1 MSVEDFDFARL
12 IYPIE
17 PDTFFR
23 EYWEQRP
30 LILSR
35 KEPGYYSELFSIKDL
50 DSVLF
55 FTRPKPPEIR
65 VVQNQ
70 QELLPDK
77 YVKPDGS
84 LNLNQLYKVYY
95 EGHTL
100 VVNGLQ
106 QFWKP
111 LAIFC
116 RNLQSFLNHAVVAN
130 TYLSPKN
137 SKGLQPHF
145 DTHDVFVLQVEGS
158 KHWQIYDAFQPVPLL
173 GSFQPVIPEEKL
185 GKPLHSVCLEAGDLL
200 YMPRGFIHHAATSE
214 SSSLHLTIG
223 VYPTQWFDLMVSA
236 LQAVSMK
243 DARFRKALP
252 VGFLDRREM
261 MAYLKDQLQ
270 ELTEL
275 LSKEAQIEE
284 AVESLV
290 EHFIRQTTP
299 VPDGHFT
306 EVDDVDCIDLDT
318 TVAKRPGMRCR
329 IIRQGSSVSIQFPG
343 NTVKGQSHI
352 EPALR
357 FIADAAGAFTVREI
371 PDTLTDDGKV
381 VLVRRLVRGGLLRV
395 ALDKCPAQK
404 LDIQGFIGLENNLT
418 MSD

>member
-1 MSVEDFDFARL
+1 MTVENFDFAKL
-12 IYPIE
+12 IHPIE
-17 PDTFFR
+17 PATFFS

-30 LILSR
+30 LIVSR
-35 KEPGYYSELFSIKDL
+35 KAPNYYSDLFSIKAL

-55 FTRPKPPEIR
+55 FSRPKPPEIK
-65 VVQNQ
+65 VVANQ
-70 QELLPDK
+70 QELLPDR
-77 YVKPDGS
+77 YIKPDGS

-100 VVNGLQ
+100 IVNGLQ

-116 RNLQSFLNHAVVAN
+116 CNLQNFLNHAVVAN
-130 TYLSPKN
+130 TYLSPKD
-137 SKGLQPHF
+137 SKGLMPHF
-145 DTHDVFVLQVEGS
+145 DTHDVFVLQVEGA
-158 KHWQIYDAFQPVPLL
+158 KRWYIHEAFQPVPLL

-185 GKPLHSVCLEAGDLL
+185 GKPLHEVYLEAGDLL
-200 YMPRGFIHHAATSE
+200 YVPRGFIHHAATAE

-223 VYPTQWFDLMVSA
+223 IYPVQWFDLIVNA
-236 LQAVSMK
+236 LTAVSM
-243 DARFRKALP
+243 RNECFRKALP
-252 VGFLDRREM
+252 AGFLDRHEV

-270 ELTEL
+270 EMIQL
-275 LSKEAQIEE
+275 LSKEVHVEE
-284 AVESLV
+284 AVELLA
-290 EHFIRQTTP
+290 EHFIRQITP

-306 EVDDVDCIDLDT
+306 QVDDVDYIDLDT
-318 TVAKRPGMRCR
+318 SVAKRTGMRCR

-352 EPALR
+352 EQALR
-357 FIADAAGAFTVREI
+357 FIADTGGTFTIRSI

-395 ALDKCPAQK
+395 V
-404 LDIQGFIGLENNLT
+404 
-418 MSD
+418 

>member
-1 MSVEDFDFARL
+1 MPAKDFDFARL
-12 IYPIE
+12 IHPMS
-17 PDTFFR
+17 PDTFFN

-35 KEPGYYSELFSIKDL
+35 KEPGYYSELFSIKEL

-84 LNLNQLYKVYY
+84 LNLNQLYKVHY
-95 EGHTL
+95 EGQTL
-100 VVNGLQ
+100 IVNGLQ

-116 RNLQSFLNHAVVAN
+116 RTLQSFLNHAVVAN

-137 SKGLQPHF
+137 SKGLLPHF

-158 KHWQIYDAFQPVPLL
+158 KHWQIYGAFQPVPLL
-173 GSFQPVIPEEKL
+173 NSFQPVIPEEKL

-200 YMPRGFIHHAATSE
+200 YMPRGFVHQAATAE

-223 VYPTQWFDLMVSA
+223 VYPTQWFDLIVNA

-252 VGFLDRREM
+252 VGFLDRHEM

-275 LSKEAQIEE
+275 LSQEAQVEE
-284 AVESLV
+284 AVELLT
-290 EHFIRQTTP
+290 EQFIRQTIP

-318 TVAKRPGMRCR
+318 TVIKRPGMRCR
-329 IIRQGSSVSIQFPG
+329 IIRQGSSAIIQFPG

-357 FIADAAGAFTVREI
+357 FIADAAGAFAVHSL
-371 PDTLTDDGKV
+371 PDILTDDGKV
-381 VLVRRLVRGGLLRV
+381 VLVRRLVRGGLLKVVR
-395 ALDKCPAQK
+395 DECPSQK
-404 LDIQGFIGLENNLT
+404 LDIQGLIGSGNNLI